1 MKLSAVIILLIV
13 PALAIAKNY
22 PGMSEAD
29 TQMIQKMQ
37 SCMEKVDQQQ
47 LKALE
52 QRQNR
57 FDAEMK
63 SLCDRG
69 KRDEAQKKAVLFEKE
84 MMKNPAI
91 QAVNK
96 CSEIGKGMVPDMPDM
111 PDMPVLDQNEV
122 DSNEHVCDSY

>member
-1 MKLSAVIILLIV
+1 MRISAVILLLIM

-22 PGMSEAD
+22 PGMSDAD
-29 TQMIQKMQ
+29 MQKIQKMQ
-37 SCMEKVDQQQ
+37 SCMEKVDQKK

-52 QRQNR
+52 QRQAQ

-63 SLCDRG
+63 SLCGRG

-84 MMKNPAI
+84 MKKHPAI

-96 CSEIGKGMVPDMPDM
+96 CGEIGKGMIPNMGRDEEKSD
-111 PDMPVLDQNEV
+111 
-122 DSNEHVCDSY
+122 EHVCDSY